1 MRFTTLRATGTKRIA
16 PERWL
21 DDPASRSSLYD
32 DSRIES
38 ASAPALAVPHA
49 AGSRTEPVRSGGV
62 RIDGA
67 VDASG
72 FSRRLLNGAW
82 LRTVIYSASVADAD
96 GKDRGSMV
104 EAGEILDDHLR
115 AAVFEAAPH
124 GYLIL
129 DPGFTII
136 DVNQQY
142 LDLTGTR
149 RENLVGVAMFDAFPD
164 NPDDPTA
171 DGVRNLRLSLETA
184 RDTGRPHAM
193 AIQKYDIPL
202 RGPEGGFVERHWKPL
217 NTPVLRAGEVV
228 ALIHHV
234 VDVTEEAI
242 FRRDQ
247 AIRLR
252 SAQQLDDL
260 AFWEYDPRTATVYA
274 SRAFAAM
281 LALRP
286 KEGTLPAEDYFA
298 RVHAE
303 DRVGVQAAF
312 DDVMDAPEHT
322 SVAFSHRLTLPD
334 GATRWLS
341 SHGELVRD
349 HRDALPRFVVVSLDI
364 TDAKQQEEKL
374 SRALQERDRLLAQ
387 KETLLGEV
395 NHRIKNS
402 LQLVSS
408 ILNTDARRAGPGE
421 VRARLERAAARVQAV
436 TSVHEMLYRS
446 NEVSTVTFGSYLH
459 DLCANLAAG
468 DAGTAGAELICEA
481 VEVRLPADKAIP
493 LALIVNELVSNAIKH
508 GLAGSENGIIRV
520 TTSLMGRDL
529 VLEVTDSGVGKA
541 EGAEQ
546 GLGTRI
552 IAGLVDQL
560 YASMSTGDA
569 SPGHRVVIRAPLDTP

>member
-1 MRFTTLRATGTKRIA
+1 MIYSIHWPLMQMEKDQGRM
-16 PERWL
+16 
-21 DDPASRSSLYD
+21 
-32 DSRIES
+32 
-38 ASAPALAVPHA
+38 
-49 AGSRTEPVRSGGV
+49 
-62 RIDGA
+62 
-67 VDASG
+67 VDAGESFDG
-72 FSRRLLNGAW
+72 LL
-82 LRTVIYSASVADAD
+82 R
-96 GKDRGSMV
+96 
-104 EAGEILDDHLR
+104 E
-115 AAVFEAAPH
+115 AVFEAAPH
-124 GYLIL
+124 GYLIV
-129 DPGFTII
+129 DPSFIII

-202 RGPEGGFVERHWKPL
+202 RGPQGGFVERHWKPL
-217 NTPVLRAGEVV
+217 NTPVLRGAEVV

-234 VDVTEEAI
+234 VDVTEETI

-298 RVHAE
+298 RIHAE
-303 DRVGVQAAF
+303 DRAGVQAAF
-312 DDVMDAPEHT
+312 NDVLDAPEHT

-364 TDAKQQEEKL
+364 TEAKQQEENL
-374 SRALQERDRLLAQ
+374 SKALQERDRLLAQ

-421 VRARLERAAARVQAV
+421 VRTRLERAAARVQAV

-446 NEVSTVTFGSYLH
+446 NEVSTVTFGSYLR
-459 DLCANLAAG
+459 DLCGNLAAG
-468 DAGTAGAELICEA
+468 DAGTAGVELVCEA

-508 GLAGSENGIIRV
+508 GLAGIENGIIRV
-520 TTSLMGRDL
+520 TTSLVGQDL
-529 VLEVTDSGVGKA
+529 VLEVTDSGVGKDEA
-541 EGAEQ
+541 AEQ

-560 YASMSTGDA
+560 QASMSTGDA
-569 SPGHRVVIRAPLDTP
+569 SPGHRVVIRVPLGNA